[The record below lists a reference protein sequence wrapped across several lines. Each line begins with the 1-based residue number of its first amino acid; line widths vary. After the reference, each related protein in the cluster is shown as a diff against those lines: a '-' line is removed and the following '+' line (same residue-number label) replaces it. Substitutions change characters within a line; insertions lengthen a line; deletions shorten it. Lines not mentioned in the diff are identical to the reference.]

1 LDAIKVFAIDIDGTL
16 TENGGGMLHLPAIQ
30 NFRTLEKLGYKIIYV
45 TGRSSVEALVLA
57 VFGGTTRVAVGE
69 NGGVVTTGPTEHI
82 ILGNKEECVKGFNIL
97 KKSLS
102 GVRMKRVF
110 NRLSEVV
117 LERSF
122 DLQTAQNIFDQNN
135 LDLNLIDSKFSFH
148 INSKNVNKAFG
159 FSIALQIM
167 NVKPSETIAIG
178 DSETDIPLFDY
189 CGYSIALNH
198 SDDYVKSKADYVV
211 KGSSGTGLVEALDH
225 IALKFLGEIK

>member
-1 LDAIKVFAIDIDGTL
+1 MDAIKVFAIDIDGTL

-30 NFRTLEKLGYKIIYV
+30 NFRTLEKLGYKIVYV

-82 ILGNKEECVKGFNIL
+82 ILGNKDECVRGYNIL
-97 KKSLS
+97 KKSLN

-122 DLQTAQNIFDQNN
+122 DLKTAQNIFDQNN
-135 LDLNLIDSKFSFH
+135 LDLNLIDSKFAFH

-159 FSIALQIM
+159 FGIALQII

-198 SDDYVKSKADYVV
+198 SDDDVKSKADYVV
-211 KGSSGTGLVEALDH
+211 KGPSGAGLVEALDH

>member
-1 LDAIKVFAIDIDGTL
+1 MDAIKVFAIDIDGTL
-16 TENGGGMLHLPAIQ
+16 TENGEGMLHLPAIQ
-30 NFRTLEKLGYKIIYV
+30 NFRTLEKLGYKIVYV

-82 ILGNKEECVKGFNIL
+82 ILGNKEECVRGYNIL
-97 KKSLS
+97 KKSLN

-122 DLQTAQNIFDQNN
+122 DLKTAQKVFDQNN
-135 LDLNLIDSKFSFH
+135 LDLNLIDSKFAFH
-148 INSKNVNKAFG
+148 INSKNVNKAYG
-159 FSIALQIM
+159 FRIALQIM

-211 KGSSGTGLVEALDH
+211 KGYSGAGLVEALDH

>member
-69 NGGVVTTGPTEHI
+69 NGGVVTTGPTEHM
-82 ILGNKEECVKGFNIL
+82 ILGNKKECVRGYNIL

-102 GVRMKRVF
+102 GVTMKRVF

-122 DLQTAQNIFDQNN
+122 DLKTAQNIFDQNN

-159 FSIALQIM
+159 FSKALQIM

-211 KGSSGTGLVEALDH
+211 KGSRGTGLVEALDH
-225 IALKFLGEIK
+225 IALNHFRN